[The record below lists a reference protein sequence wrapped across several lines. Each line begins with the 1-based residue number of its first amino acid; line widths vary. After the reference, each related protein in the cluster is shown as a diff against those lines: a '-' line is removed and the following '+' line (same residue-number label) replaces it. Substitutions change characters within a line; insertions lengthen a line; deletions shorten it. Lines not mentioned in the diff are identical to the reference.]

1 MFRKLS
7 LLLLT
12 LLVCLCACA
21 AAEAVTAELPQSV
34 LPALPESPAWY
45 GAGSGAAPDV
55 RSSDD
60 DGNAL
65 LTYHNVS
72 AEDYAAYSETLAQA
86 GFTPVTHLYNGSAV
100 LALLTDGDINLRV
113 EYDVILCELTVALPE
128 TSFLRAWAAPANI
141 ADFWGE
147 WALNWYWE
155 DDELSREEEYAGHL
169 YLSGEVCYNWNEI
182 FTVSFDGKLLTLS
195 GARYD
200 YVLFFDASGMLQMYV
215 PDADASANLTPVANP
230 VWVLGT
236 WEIVETVWNGE
247 VLEREEHWALRC
259 APEGVYELLD
269 GEVFSGPY
277 PWVNAWGGN
286 ATFDAEGIRYAL
298 KRTEEG
304 NLIMTATVSNDI
316 VQFTM
321 APCVDISGLLGAW
334 RVTAFI
340 KEGAEV
346 PVDAEYD
353 QVLIIAEDGIVLY
366 DDGELQE
373 GQTWEVLGTW
383 PGGAAL
389 VQQHFHGEY
398 TYLFTLGEDGR
409 LYHRQ
414 GDEGVIL
421 TLDPDFQ
428 PAAAEEPEVPAEEAE
443 PQPEPATEDPVQI
456 LSATAKG
463 LLSDVKVTITLNADG
478 TIASI
483 VVDASG
489 ETEAI
494 ARPCTEEA
502 FLSQFIGRVGP
513 FDDIDVVAGATFT
526 SKAVIK
532 AVNSLFPAE

>member
-21 AAEAVTAELPQSV
+21 AAETVTAELPQSA

-128 TSFLRAWAAPANI
+128 TAFLRAWAAPANI

-182 FTVSFDGKLLTLS
+182 FTVSFDGRLLTLS

-215 PDADASANLTPVANP
+215 PDAEASANLTPVANP
-230 VWVLGT
+230 VRVLGT
-236 WEIVETVWNGE
+236 WEVVEAMHNGE
-247 VLEREEHWALRC
+247 VIELDENWAIRC

-277 PWVNAWGGN
+277 PWVNAWGSHG
-286 ATFDAEGIRYAL
+286 TFAAEDRFAL
-298 KRTEEG
+298 QRTEDDR
-304 NLIMTATVSNDI
+304 LIMTRTGSDYTV
-316 VQFTM
+316 QYTM
-321 APCVDISGLLGAW
+321 TPRVDMSGLLGAW

-340 KEGAEV
+340 EEGAEV
-346 PVDAEYD
+346 PVDAECD
-353 QVLIIAEDGIVLY
+353 QVLLIAEDGIVLY

-373 GQTWEVLGTW
+373 GQTWAVLGTW
-383 PGGAAL
+383 PGGVAL
-389 VQQHFHGEY
+389 EQRHAYGAY

-409 LYHRQ
+409 LYQ
-414 GDEGVIL
+414 QQEEEGVIL
-421 TLDPDFQ
+421 TLDPDFR
-428 PAAAEEPEVPAEEAE
+428 PAAAEEPEPAAEE
-443 PQPEPATEDPVQI
+443 PVRI
-456 LSATAKG
+456 LNASAKG
-463 LLSDVKVTITLNADG
+463 LLSDVRVVVLLAADG
-478 TIASI
+478 TIAGIS
-483 VVDASG
+483 VDASG
-489 ETEAI
+489 ETDAI
-494 ARPCTEEA
+494 ARPCTEEP
-502 FLSQFIGRVGP
+502 FLSQFIGRAGP
-513 FDDIDVVAGATFT
+513 FDDVDVVSGATFT
-526 SKAVIK
+526 SNAVIE